1 MGIDKIETQAAPAAI
16 GPYSQG
22 VKAGDYWFFSGQIPL
37 DPASGELVKGDIAA
51 QTEQV
56 MANMEAVLQAA
67 GLGAADYRGELLR
80 DHPQDVAGDPDL
92 LNLTRPDVILDVHR
106 QYLAAGADVTTTN
119 TFTATSIGQAD
130 YGLQP
135 LVREMNLRGA
145 QLARQAADEAGGRL
159 VAGSVGPLNVT
170 LAPAPPGGGCALFH
184 HSRATRLRRIT
195 ESRFSF

>member
-67 GLGAADYRGELLR
+67 GLDFGQVVKTTIYLTDLGDFAVVNAIYGRRFTGICPARATVQVAALPKGAAVEIEW
-80 DHPQDVAGDPDL
+80 VA
-92 LNLTRPDVILDVHR
+92 
-106 QYLAAGADVTTTN
+106 YAG
-119 TFTATSIGQAD
+119 
-130 YGLQP
+130 
-135 LVREMNLRGA
+135 R
-145 QLARQAADEAGGRL
+145 
-159 VAGSVGPLNVT
+159 
-170 LAPAPPGGGCALFH
+170 
-184 HSRATRLRRIT
+184 
-195 ESRFSF
+195 